1 MITLRYYQQEAVD
14 AAWQALRQREHPVI
28 QCPTGSGKSLIIA
41 ELVRRVAER
50 GGRVLIATHVQE
62 LVEGNA
68 KEFHN
73 LTGIEPGILCAGLA
87 RTDKG
92 HDVLFASV
100 QSLYKPAKNGEI
112 APFDLIVVDECHLV
126 QDRESDAKFY
136 PTTFSAFPDAQRVGL
151 SATPFRMDG
160 PVYGEGRFFT
170 EKCYEISVLQLVQD
184 GFLAPLVGINPK
196 LSLDLDKIKKT
207 AGEYDVK
214 SIEDQETDEWLK
226 ECVATTIELARGRK
240 HLAVFCP
247 TISVAER
254 AAEIFNYAGLA
265 AATVVADTVDRGDLL
280 GAWKAGSFPV
290 MCSVG
295 ILTTGFNFPAL
306 DCLVILRPTE
316 SLALHQQIL
325 GRGTRTA
332 DGKKNCLVIDF
343 SGNLVVHGGICV
355 GMEECYTQKD
365 DKMVAVSAQPA
376 PKKEKRKVKT
386 AKELSELDPLL
397 ANPKGFR
404 ARVLDIGF
412 IVINSKAQPGKR
424 LLMATYDCVTEGGL
438 IVNASCFLCVEYS
451 GFALQQAGNWFKRR
465 GEDSFPRNA
474 EAARSFCWG
483 LPVPR
488 EVLIKKNGK
497 YLNIEQEFM

>member
-1 MITLRYYQQEAVD
+1 
-14 AAWQALRQREHPVI
+14 
-28 QCPTGSGKSLIIA
+28 
-41 ELVRRVAER
+41 
-50 GGRVLIATHVQE
+50 
-62 LVEGNA
+62 
-68 KEFHN
+68 
-73 LTGIEPGILCAGLA
+73 
-87 RTDKG
+87 
-92 HDVLFASV
+92 
-100 QSLYKPAKNGEI
+100 
-112 APFDLIVVDECHLV
+112 
-126 QDRESDAKFY
+126 
-136 PTTFSAFPDAQRVGL
+136 
-151 SATPFRMDG
+151 
-160 PVYGEGRFFT
+160 
-170 EKCYEISVLQLVQD
+170 
-184 GFLAPLVGINPK
+184 
-196 LSLDLDKIKKT
+196 
-207 AGEYDVK
+207 
-214 SIEDQETDEWLK
+214 
-226 ECVATTIELARGRK
+226 
-240 HLAVFCP
+240 
-247 TISVAER
+247 
-254 AAEIFNYAGLA
+254 
-265 AATVVADTVDRGDLL
+265 
-280 GAWKAGSFPV
+280 